1 MTYLVRIVQ
10 ILLMLGLPVGLWLWV
25 RRRLG
30 APWGLI
36 GAGMLT
42 FVLSQVVHLPLN
54 WALGLLGGERGVAL
68 WPVPWMALVAGLSAG
83 ICEEGARYVVLRF
96 WRREARSWKEGVA
109 FGAGHGGIE
118 AFLLGLLVLFAF
130 LQMIALRGMDLEGM
144 GLSGEMLE
152 QVQAQIEAYW
162 SVPWYLPL
170 LGGLER
176 AFALAVQIGLTL
188 MVVRSLTRNVGWLAL
203 AVLAHALVDG
213 LAVGLMKVGWSIP
226 AIEGVVF
233 LLALAAVVF
242 VVVMR
247 REEGPVAAEDVS
259 RETSPALLGGQERVA
274 EPQGAEE
281 EF

>member
-10 ILLMLGLPVGLWLWV
+10 TLLMLGLPAGLWLWM

-42 FVLSQVVHLPLN
+42 FVLSQAVHLPLN

-68 WPVPWMALVAGLSAG
+68 WPVPWTALVVGLSAG
-83 ICEEGARYVVLRF
+83 VCEEGARYVVLRL
-96 WRREARSWKEGVA
+96 WRREARSWRDGVA

-118 AFLLGLLVLFAF
+118 ALLLGLLVL
-130 LQMIALRGMDLEGM
+130 LTLVQMIALQRMDLEGL

-152 QVQAQIEAYW
+152 QVQAQIDTYW

-176 AFALAVQIGLTL
+176 ASALAIQIALTL
-188 MVVRSLTRNVGWLAL
+188 IVVRALTHNVGWLGL
-203 AVLAHALVDG
+203 AILAHTLVDG
-213 LAVGLMKVGWSIP
+213 LAVGLLKVGWPIP

-242 VVVMR
+242 IVIAR
-247 REEGPVAAEDVS
+247 REERPVAAGDVS
-259 RETSPALLGGQERVA
+259 RETSPPFLEGQERIA
-274 EPQGAEE
+274 EPEGIEKE
-281 EF
+281 P

>member
-1 MTYLVRIVQ
+1 LDAVPYLVRIVQ
-10 ILLMLGLPVGLWLWV
+10 VLIMVGLPVGLWLWV

-54 WALGLLGGERGVAL
+54 WALGLLGEERGVAL
-68 WPVPWMALVAGLSAG
+68 WPVPWMALVVGLSAG

-96 WRREARSWKEGVA
+96 WRREARSWRDGVA

-118 AFLLGLLVLFAF
+118 ALLLGLVVLFAF
-130 LQMIALRGMDLEGM
+130 VQMIALRRMDLEGM

-152 QVQAQIEAYW
+152 QVQAQIETYW

-176 AFALAVQIGLTL
+176 AFALAIQIGLTL
-188 MVVRSLTRNVGWLAL
+188 LVVRSLTSSNLGWLAL
-203 AVLAHALVDG
+203 AVLAHTLVDA
-213 LAVGLMKVGWSIP
+213 LAVGLMKAGWSIP

-233 LLALAAVVF
+233 LLALAAVIF
-242 VVVMR
+242 VVTAR
-247 REEGPVAAEDVS
+247 REEVAASDVS
-259 RETSPALLGGQERVA
+259 RETMGHPPG
-274 EPQGAEE
+274 GAEGALN
-281 EF
+281 